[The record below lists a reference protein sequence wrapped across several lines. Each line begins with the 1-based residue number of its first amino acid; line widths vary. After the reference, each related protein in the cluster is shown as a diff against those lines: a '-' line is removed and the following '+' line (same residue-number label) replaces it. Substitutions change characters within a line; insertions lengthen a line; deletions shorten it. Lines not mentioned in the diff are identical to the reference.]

1 MSMNVF
7 VLHSPGCPGAEPAAR
22 EVARALQELGLPAG
36 TISVRVVED
45 EDAAKAWG
53 MRGSP
58 TVTVNG
64 IDVDERIRNTPTS
77 LHG

>member
-1 MSMNVF
+1 MSVNVF

-22 EVARALQELGLPAG
+22 EVARALQELGLPAEAMK
-36 TISVRVVED
+36 VRVVED
-45 EDAAKAWG
+45 EDTAKAWG

-58 TVTVNG
+58 TVTINDL
-64 IDVDERIRNTPTS
+64 DVDARIRNTPTS